1 MGLLPYFF
9 PLFDILQ
16 RSRAEESVL
25 LKKSFET
32 VVRCAARHT
41 VINGTVSRIC
51 CGSARMMSLKVLQVR
66 LSLHASTT
74 QFPGL
79 SDDD

>member
-25 LKKSFET
+25 LKKSLKLWYA
-32 VVRCAARHT
+32 VLH
-41 VINGTVSRIC
+41 GTQLLM
-51 CGSARMMSLKVLQVR
+51 A
-66 LSLHASTT
+66 LSLGFAVEAR
-74 QFPGL
+74 G
-79 SDDD
+79 